1 MKSVASVF
9 KDVSNVLTL

>member
-1 MKSVASVF
+1 MKCVASVF